1 MTLINNVL
9 TAALFCFQ
17 CVSAGHTL
25 KENLMN
31 IHELRDALRKATADA
46 TAIRD
51 KAAAESR
58 EFTDDEKT
66 AADSLIAQIDK
77 LEADIVKADESAQR
91 QSALDARIARLTS
104 AQAPLVTP
112 GYATQSRVPVASD
125 NFIQANK
132 VEFPRRKTT
141 GLRAFSRLS
150 GLTAQEQEASAYK
163 LGIWAAAAMGHKRAQ
178 QWCGE
183 NGIPLQAVHEESVNT
198 TGGYLV
204 PTEIDNMLIDLRE
217 QYGVFRRNARV
228 VPMSTETKNRPRRTG
243 GLTSYFIEESAAIT
257 ESTKSWDNVNLTA
270 KDLYVISRMS
280 AQVADDAMIS
290 LGDDLAGEI
299 AYAFA
304 LKEDQCGFLGDGTST
319 YGGITGLDAKLTAAT
334 ASLVTGA
341 SGTHTNWAGITLANF
356 NSLVGLLPQ
365 FAERSPKFYCSK
377 AFYGSVIQRV
387 EYAAG
392 GNSVINMAGGTG
404 RTFLGY
410 PVEIVQVMP
419 ASAAAADIVCYL
431 GDLGLAADFGDR
443 RQTSIAFSTDATVG
457 SQSMFERNQI
467 AIRGWERFDINVHDV
482 GNTSSAGPV
491 VALLTAS

>member
-1 MTLINNVL
+1 MRV
-9 TAALFCFQ
+9 
-17 CVSAGHTL
+17 AGHTL

-58 EFTDDEKT
+58 EFTDEEKT

-125 NFIQANK
+125 NFVTASKI
-132 VEFPRRKTT
+132 EFPRRKATR
-141 GLRAFSRLS
+141 LRAFSRIQGMS
-150 GLTAQEQEASAYK
+150 AQEQEQCAYRF
-163 LGIWAAAAMGHKRAQ
+163 GIWAAAAMGHKRAQ

-183 NGIPLQAVHEESVNT
+183 NGIALNAVSEESVNT

-204 PTEIDNMLIDLRE
+204 DNEFDTALIDLRE
-217 QYGVFRRNARV
+217 TYGVFRRNARV
-228 VPMSTETKNRPRRTG
+228 VPMSKETMNRPRRTS

-257 ESTKSWDNVNLTA
+257 ESTKAWDNVNLVA
-270 KDLYVISRMS
+270 KDLYVLSRMS
-280 AQVADDAMIS
+280 AQLSDDAMINI
-290 LGDDLAGEI
+290 GDDLAGEI

-319 YGGITGLDAKLTAAT
+319 YGGIVGLDAKLTAAT

-341 SGTHTNWAGITLANF
+341 SGTHTAWSGITLANF
-356 NSLVGLLPQ
+356 NSMVGLLPQ
-365 FAERSPKFYCSK
+365 YAERAPKWYCSK

-392 GNSVINMAGGTG
+392 GNAVMDLSGSTG
-404 RTFLGY
+404 RNFLGY
-410 PVEIVQVMP
+410 PVEIAQVMP

-482 GNTSSAGPV
+482 GNTTSAGPV